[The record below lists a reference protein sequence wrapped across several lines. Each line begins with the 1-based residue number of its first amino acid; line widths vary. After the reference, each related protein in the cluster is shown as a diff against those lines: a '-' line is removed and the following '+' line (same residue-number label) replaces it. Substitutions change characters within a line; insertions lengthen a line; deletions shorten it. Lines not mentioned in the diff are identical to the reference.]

1 MRKKSRCLHEVSDP
15 KIRFI
20 LKALGS
26 FGGFKLGDGVGRCP
40 LAKVTLT
47 PLWKLVPKGKT
58 GIWESSYE
66 TRKVNKIM
74 AVMVGRRGG
83 LICCSIG
90 ERRC

>member
-1 MRKKSRCLHEVSDP
+1 MRKKADACMKYLILRSD
-15 KIRFI
+15 FI

-40 LAKVTLT
+40 LQKVTLT
-47 PLWKLVPKGKT
+47 PLWKLVPMGKT

>member
-1 MRKKSRCLHEVSDP
+1 MKYLILRSD
-15 KIRFI
+15 FI

-40 LAKVTLT
+40 LQKVTLT
-47 PLWKLVPKGKT
+47 PLWKLVPMGKT

>member
-1 MRKKSRCLHEVSDP
+1 MRKKADACMKYLILRSD
-15 KIRFI
+15 FI

-26 FGGFKLGDGVGRCP
+26 FGGFKLGDGIGRCP
-40 LAKVTLT
+40 LQKVTLT
-47 PLWKLVPKGKT
+47 PLWKLAPMGKT